1 MCWHG
6 TSNLALTNIDQSVV
20 YGIFQIHYSSNY
32 TLTNKSNLNNNH
44 FYLVSISLQEMAG
57 V

>member
-6 TSNLALTNIDQSVV
+6 TSNLALTNIDQGVV

-44 FYLVSISLQEMAG
+44 FYQVSISLQEMAG